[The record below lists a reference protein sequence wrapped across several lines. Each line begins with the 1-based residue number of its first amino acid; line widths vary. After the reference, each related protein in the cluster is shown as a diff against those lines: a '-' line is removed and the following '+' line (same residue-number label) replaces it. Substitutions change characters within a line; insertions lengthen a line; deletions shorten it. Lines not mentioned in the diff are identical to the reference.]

1 MKSINQTVK
10 RFVGATMVVLGASLM
25 VHAQEND
32 GYNEEGYNDNSLRPI
47 HTSDQLYRTRVWRR
61 MDLREKQN
69 KPFFSENRWVTR
81 VIIESVMNGTLYPY
95 TNDSLI
101 TRMSKE
107 QFIENMTI
115 PMDGP
120 ALSEEEIAMGFG
132 KEESTADD
140 GWGGGW
146 GDDASSGDS
155 GSGWGDSGSGEGAE
169 GTDLGSAE
177 ASASQG
183 DTYMFSPRDVS
194 VLEIMEDI
202 IFDKERGRQYYDVQA
217 VTMILPP
224 ENFPNTGLLKE
235 VASFRY
241 KDLVRIFQENPEIA
255 VWVNPQNSAMHLNL
269 EHAFDLRLFSAHV
282 VKYSNPDDERIVDM
296 ADGNKRQALLESLE
310 YEYELLEREHELWEY

>member
-1 MKSINQTVK
+1 MKSINQIAKGCLLAGVVA
-10 RFVGATMVVLGASLM
+10 FGATFTSY
-25 VHAQEND
+25 AQEND
-32 GYNEEGYNDNSLRPI
+32 GYNQEGYNDNSIRPI

-69 KPFFSENRWVTR
+69 KPFFSENRWITR

-95 TNDSLI
+95 INDSVT

-107 QFIENMTI
+107 QFIENLTI

-132 KEESTADD
+132 QEESSDD
-140 GWGGGW
+140 GWGDDDSW
-146 GDDASSGDS
+146 GDDSSSSDD
-155 GSGWGDSGSGEGAE
+155 GWGDSNSGQGAE
-169 GTDLGSAE
+169 GTDLGGAE
-177 ASASQG
+177 ASSQG
-183 DTYMFSPRDVS
+183 ETYMFAPKDVS
-194 VLEIMEDI
+194 VIEIVEDM

-217 VTMILPP
+217 VTLILPP

-241 KDLVRIFQENPEIA
+241 KDLIRVFQENPEIST
-255 VWVNPQNSAMHLNL
+255 WVNPQNSAMHLNL

-296 ADGNKRQALLESLE
+296 VDGSKRQALLKSLE
-310 YEYELLEREHELWEY
+310 YEYDLLEREHELWEY

>member
-1 MKSINQTVK
+1 MKSSINQTLK
-10 RFVGATMVVLGASLM
+10 RFVGATMVVLGASFTL
-25 VHAQEND
+25 HAQEND
-32 GYNEEGYNDNSLRPI
+32 GYNEEGYNDNSIRPI

-69 KPFFSENRWVTR
+69 KPFFSENRWITR

-95 TNDSLI
+95 INDSVM

-107 QFIENMTI
+107 QFIENLTI

-132 KEESTADD
+132 QEESSSD
-140 GWGGGW
+140 
-146 GDDASSGDS
+146 GDD
-155 GSGWGDSGSGEGAE
+155 GWGDSGGWGEDSGSDSGAAGQGAE
-169 GTDLGSAE
+169 GTDLAE
-177 ASASQG
+177 AGSSQG
-183 DTYMFSPRDVS
+183 DTYLFSPRDVS
-194 VLEIMEDI
+194 VLEIMEDM
-202 IFDKERGRQYYDVQA
+202 IFDKERGRQYYDIQA

-241 KDLVRIFQENPEIA
+241 KDLMKVFQDNPEIA

-296 ADGNKRQALLESLE
+296 TDGNKRQALLKSLE
-310 YEYELLEREHELWEY
+310 YEYDLLEREHELWEY